1 MPPDGPVENE
11 NTLAMTG
18 EEVTAFLDRVFPE
31 RHENWPPI
39 HIESLEPCSARLR
52 MEFTDS
58 LLRPGGTISGPN
70 MFMLADYGIYVAI
83 LGMLGPVELAVT
95 TNLSINF
102 LRKPLKRDLLAS
114 VTLHKLGKRLA
125 VGEVALRSESEE
137 ELVAHATGT
146 YSIPPPD
153 KR

>member
-1 MPPDGPVENE
+1 
-11 NTLAMTG
+11 MTG
-18 EEVTAFLDRVFPE
+18 EEVSAFLDDVFPE
-31 RHENWPPI
+31 RLENWPPI
-39 HIESLEPCSARLR
+39 HIEHLEPYSARLR
-52 MEFTDS
+52 MEFRDS

-102 LRKPLKRDLLAS
+102 LRKPLKRDLLAE

-125 VGEVALRSESEE
+125 VGEVALRSDSADA
-137 ELVAHATGT
+137 LVAHATGT
-146 YSIPPPD
+146 YSIPPQD